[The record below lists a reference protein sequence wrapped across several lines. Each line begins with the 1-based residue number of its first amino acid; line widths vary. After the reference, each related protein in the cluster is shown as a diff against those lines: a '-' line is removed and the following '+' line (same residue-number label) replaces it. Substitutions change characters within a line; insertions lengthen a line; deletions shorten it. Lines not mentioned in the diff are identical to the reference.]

1 MSWARLAVAGG
12 ERFDVLDEG
21 SGKPVVFIQT
31 ALVADELCPMASRL
45 RDRFRTIV
53 YHRRGYGSSRPATS
67 PGSITRDAADCCALL
82 ESLELSRVH
91 IVGLSYSA
99 AVAMQLAVEAPETV
113 HTMTLVEPPPVHVP
127 SGVEFRAVNETL
139 LAIRRADGLE
149 AALEEFMAMV
159 VGRRWRTDM
168 EGHLAGSAE
177 QIGRDAGTFFDID
190 LPALLAWRFSADDA
204 NRIECPVL
212 HIGGTAS
219 GPWFAEV
226 RTLVMAW
233 MSDVE
238 DVRVEG
244 ADHSLALT
252 HADEVA
258 AALIPFLERHALPSS
273 GEPSR

>member
-1 MSWARLAVAGG
+1 
-12 ERFDVLDEG
+12 
-21 SGKPVVFIQT
+21 
-31 ALVADELCPMASRL
+31 
-45 RDRFRTIV
+45 
-53 YHRRGYGSSRPATS
+53 
-67 PGSITRDAADCCALL
+67 
-82 ESLELSRVH
+82 
-91 IVGLSYSA
+91 
-99 AVAMQLAVEAPETV
+99 
-113 HTMTLVEPPPVHVP
+113 
-127 SGVEFRAVNETL
+127 
-139 LAIRRADGLE
+139 
-149 AALEEFMAMV
+149 
-159 VGRRWRTDM
+159 M

-258 AALIPFLERHALPSS
+258 AALIPFLRRHALPAT
-273 GEPSR
+273 G

>member
-21 SGKPVVFIQT
+21 SGDSVVFIQT

-45 RDRFRTIV
+45 PDRFRTIL
-53 YHRRGYGSSRPATS
+53 YHRRGYGSSCPATS
-67 PGSITRDAADCCALL
+67 PGSIARDAADCRGVLDIM
-82 ESLELSRVH
+82 EISRAH

-159 VGRRWRTDM
+159 GRPTLAHRHGGAPGRLRRADRT
-168 EGHLAGSAE
+168 
-177 QIGRDAGTFFDID
+177 
-190 LPALLAWRFSADDA
+190 
-204 NRIECPVL
+204 
-212 HIGGTAS
+212 
-219 GPWFAEV
+219 
-226 RTLVMAW
+226 
-233 MSDVE
+233 
-238 DVRVEG
+238 
-244 ADHSLALT
+244 
-252 HADEVA
+252 
-258 AALIPFLERHALPSS
+258 
-273 GEPSR
+273 